1 MSVRRCL
8 DCPGRVMSLNP
19 RILRCV
25 KCREA
30 RKREMDRRWQER
42 YRLKKGLSA
51 SDSKG
56 KPSDLT
62 TAQIEARLAQ
72 LEAAQDRTRW
82 TKRRAA

>member
-1 MSVRRCL
+1 MMRRCL
-8 DCPGRVMSLNP
+8 DCPGRVMSVNP

-62 TAQIEARLAQ
+62 AEQ
-72 LEAAQDRTRW
+72 LEAIFARQRQARNVTRW
-82 TKRRAA
+82 VSQRTA